1 MTSGKGKKA
10 TDKNLHEFVCP
21 HLGNKTP
28 MNCLAPTTE
37 EIRFLAITVAS

>member
-10 TDKNLHEFVCP
+10 TKKNLEFVCP

-28 MNCLAPTTE
+28 MNCLVTTTE
-37 EIRFLAITVAS
+37 KIRFLAIAVAS